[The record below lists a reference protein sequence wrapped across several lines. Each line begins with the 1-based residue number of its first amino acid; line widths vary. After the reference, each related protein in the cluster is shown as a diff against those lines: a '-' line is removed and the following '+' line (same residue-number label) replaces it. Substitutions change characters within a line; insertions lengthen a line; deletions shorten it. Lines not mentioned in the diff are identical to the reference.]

1 MVSYGHDLQFG
12 VFVSPIA
19 EPAHH
24 AAELAVVAEAAGLD
38 LITFQDHPY
47 NPQFLDTWTLISYA
61 ASVTSTIH
69 LAGNVLNLPLRD
81 PVQLARATASLDQL
95 SGGRIELGIGAGAF
109 WDGIGAMGGKKL
121 TAGQSIEALGEGIEL
136 IREIW
141 KADEPT
147 SVSTDGSHY
156 RVDGITRG
164 PAPAHDIGVWVGAYK
179 PRILRLTGRLADG
192 WLPSLAYLPSGP
204 ASMAEMNAEIDA
216 AAIAAGRQPS
226 DIRRMLNINGRF
238 LQQERGLFQG
248 PVETWARQIVEIER
262 DYGTSTF
269 ILASDD
275 PQTIA
280 LFGTVVAP
288 MAREM
293 AGAPATAGISG

>member
-1 MVSYGHDLQFG
+1 MSYGHDLQFG

-19 EPAHH
+19 EPAQH

-47 NPQFLDTWTLISYA
+47 NPQFLDTWTLIAYA
-61 ASVTSTIH
+61 ASVTSNIH

-81 PVQLARATASLDQL
+81 PVQLARAAASLDRL
-95 SGGRIELGIGAGAF
+95 SGGRIELGLGAGAF
-109 WDGIGAMGGKKL
+109 WDGIGAMGGKKRS
-121 TAGQSIEALGEGIEL
+121 AGQSIEALAEGIEL
-136 IREIW
+136 IRELW

-147 SVSTDGSHY
+147 SVSADGDHY
-156 RVDGITRG
+156 RVEAAQRG
-164 PAPAHDIGVWVGAYK
+164 PAPAHEIGIWVGAYK

-192 WLPSLAYLPSGP
+192 WLPSLGYLPEGP
-204 ASMAEMNAEIDA
+204 ASLTAMNAEIDA

-238 LQQERGLFQG
+238 LQAERGLFQG
-248 PVETWARQIVEIER
+248 PVETWARQIAELER
-262 DYGTSTF
+262 DYGISTI

-280 LFGTVVAP
+280 LFGTVIAP
-288 MAREM
+288 MARE
-293 AGAPATAGISG
+293 ALLSATPS